1 MEPGV
6 PVVTVTGRVYTKTV
20 FVKLTPMEIEM
31 NTDAIELRED
41 ILDLVLSI
49 YNLAAAANGWTE
61 PPTEVEKT
69 MDEIFKL
76 VTVGLN
82 IKE

>member
-1 MEPGV
+1 M
-6 PVVTVTGRVYTKTV
+6 TK
-20 FVKLTPMEIEM
+20 EA
-31 NTDAIELRED
+31 NELRED

-49 YNLAAAANGWTE
+49 YHLAAAANGWSE
-61 PPTEVEKT
+61 PPADVEKT
-69 MDEIFKL
+69 MDEIFRL

>member
-1 MEPGV
+1 
-6 PVVTVTGRVYTKTV
+6 
-20 FVKLTPMEIEM
+20 MEIEM
-31 NTDAIELRED
+31 NQQSAELRED

-49 YNLAAAANGWTE
+49 YHLAAAANGWSE
-61 PPTEVEKT
+61 PPAEVEKV
-69 MDEIFKL
+69 MDEIFRL

>member
-1 MEPGV
+1 
-6 PVVTVTGRVYTKTV
+6 
-20 FVKLTPMEIEM
+20 MEIEM
-31 NTDAIELRED
+31 NTDAVELRED
-41 ILDLVLSI
+41 ILDLVISV

-61 PPTEVEKT
+61 PPADVEKV
-69 MDEIFKL
+69 MQEIFKL

>member
-6 PVVTVTGRVYTKTV
+6 PVVTVTVSLYTNWAIL
-20 FVKLTPMEIEM
+20 KLTPMEIEM
-31 NTDAIELRED
+31 NTDATELRED

-61 PPTEVEKT
+61 PPAEVEKI

>member
-1 MEPGV
+1 
-6 PVVTVTGRVYTKTV
+6 
-20 FVKLTPMEIEM
+20 M

-41 ILDLVLSI
+41 ILDLVISV
-49 YNLAAAANGWTE
+49 YNLAAAANGWIE
-61 PPTEVEKT
+61 PPADVEKV
-69 MDEIFKL
+69 MQEIFKL

>member
-1 MEPGV
+1 
-6 PVVTVTGRVYTKTV
+6 
-20 FVKLTPMEIEM
+20 M
-31 NTDAIELRED
+31 NQQSAELRED

-49 YNLAAAANGWTE
+49 YHLAAAANGWSE
-61 PPTEVEKT
+61 PPAEVEKV
-69 MDEIFKL
+69 MDEIFRL